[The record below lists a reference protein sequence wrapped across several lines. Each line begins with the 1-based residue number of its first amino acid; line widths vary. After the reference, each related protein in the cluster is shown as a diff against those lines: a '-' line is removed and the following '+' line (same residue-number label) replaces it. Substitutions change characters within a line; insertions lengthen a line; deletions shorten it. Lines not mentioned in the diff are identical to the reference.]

1 MLMAFSSW
9 SSRPYNS
16 AGIMADLRGLNA
28 DLAPTLH
35 PRLYLEAFLES
46 RCAASH
52 ILMDHPGFL
61 SAVSISEFL
70 EEGYLRAL
78 S

>member
-9 SSRPYNS
+9 SSRSYNS

-35 PRLYLEAFLES
+35 LRLYLVFLES

>member
-9 SSRPYNS
+9 SPRSYNS
-16 AGIMADLRGLNA
+16 LGIMAGLRGLNA
-28 DLAPTLH
+28 DLAPSLH
-35 PRLYLEAFLES
+35 QRLYLEAFLES
-46 RCAASH
+46 SYAASH